1 MAEASQT
8 RKLAAI
14 LAADVA
20 GYSRLMAADEAATV
34 AALNAARG
42 IFREQI
48 AERGGRVV
56 DTAGDSVLAT
66 FPSVVEAVRCAVAVQ
81 DMLAASN
88 ESLAED
94 RRMRFRIGVN
104 LGDVIEQDDGSIYGD
119 GVNIAAR
126 LEGLA
131 APGSVT
137 ISESAHM
144 QVRRLPDLAFSDAGV
159 HEVKNISDPVQAYRL
174 GDGGDATPVPS
185 EAAPVEKSS
194 IAVLPFD
201 NMSGDAEQ
209 EYFSDGISEDL
220 ITELSR
226 VRWLTVIARNSTFTY
241 KGKAVDVGQVGRE
254 LGVRYVLEGSVRR
267 AGNRVRITAQLIEAE
282 TGAHIW
288 AERYDRNLDD
298 IFELQDEIT
307 DTIVRA
313 IEPEIGAAE
322 RERARRKPTE
332 NLQAWDAY
340 QRGMWHVYRYSAEDF
355 AAARG
360 LLEQA
365 IGMDPTFAPAHASL
379 AYVNYAEVVFGY
391 TSDQE
396 TNIQA
401 GFRAAKEALALD
413 SKDPAAHCYLGR
425 MFTQVGEY
433 DSATA
438 EFNAALSFNPSFSM
452 AHYGLGL
459 VLTMCN
465 LSADALEAFHTAMRL
480 SPHDPQM
487 WLFEGISAF
496 AEIQRGN
503 NEEALAWGDKSV
515 RHPAAGFYAHIAR
528 AVALAYL
535 GRDSE
540 AQAAKDKALAL
551 KPDMCFAFIQKTWP
565 KWHPGAMKIMAEG
578 MAKAGF
584 VEPD

>member
-1 MAEASQT
+1 LAEASQT

-34 AALNAARG
+34 AALNAARV
-42 IFREQI
+42 IFREHI
-48 AERGGRVV
+48 AERGGREV

-81 DMLAASN
+81 DALAVTN
-88 ESLAED
+88 EALTEE

-104 LGDVIEQDDGSIYGD
+104 LGDVIEQDDGTIYGD

-159 HEVKNISDPVQAYRL
+159 HEVKNISEPVQAYQL
-174 GDGGDATPVPS
+174 GEGDTVVPAAT
-185 EAAPVEKSS
+185 AAPTGKSS

-307 DTIVRA
+307 ETIVRA

-322 RERARRKPTE
+322 RERARRKPTD

-340 QRGMWHVYRYSAEDF
+340 QRGMWHVYRYNSDDMAT
-355 AAARG
+355 ARG
-360 LLEQA
+360 LFDQA
-365 IGMDPTFAPAHASL
+365 IDMDPTFAPAHAAL
-379 AYVNYAEVVFGY
+379 AYVNYAEVIFGY
-391 TSDQE
+391 ADDPG
-396 TNIQA
+396 TNIQKGLRGA
-401 GFRAAKEALALD
+401 NEALALD
-413 SKDPAAHCYLGR
+413 GKDPAAHCYLGR
-425 MFTQVGEY
+425 ICAQVGESE
-433 DSATA
+433 SAMA
-438 EFNAALSFNPSFSM
+438 EFDAALALNPSFAM
-452 AHYGLGL
+452 AHYGRGL
-459 VLTMCN
+459 ALTF
-465 LSADALEAFHTAMRL
+465 SGDSEAALEALQTAMRL

-487 WLFEGISAF
+487 WLFEMISGY
-496 AEIQRGN
+496 AEMQRLN
-503 NEEALAWGDKSV
+503 HEESLAWAEKAV
-515 RHPAAGFYAHIAR
+515 RHPAAGFYAHAGR
-528 AVALAYL
+528 AIALAFL

-540 AQAAKDKALAL
+540 AAAAKEKTLAL
-551 KPDMCFAFIQKTWP
+551 KPDMSFAFVRKTWP
-565 KWHPGAMKIMAEG
+565 HWNEVGMKVLAEG

-584 VEPD
+584 TEPE

>member
-1 MAEASQT
+1 LAETSQT

-20 GYSRLMAADEAATV
+20 GYSRLMADDEAATV
-34 AALNAARG
+34 AALNSARG
-42 IFREQI
+42 IFRERI

-81 DMLAASN
+81 NLLATAN
-88 ESLAED
+88 EDLPES

-104 LGDVIEQDDGSIYGD
+104 LGDVIEQDDGTIYGD

-159 HEVKNISDPVQAYRL
+159 HEVKNISDPVQAFSL
-174 GDGGDATPVPS
+174 GEDVAKPAPA
-185 EAAPVEKSS
+185 AAPVEKSS

-282 TGAHIW
+282 SGAHIW

-322 RERARRKPTE
+322 RDRARRKPTE

-340 QRGMWHVYRYSAEDF
+340 QRGMWHVYRYNADDM
-355 AAARG
+355 ATARG
-360 LLEQA
+360 LFEQA
-365 IGMDPTFAPAHASL
+365 VGMDATFAPAHAAL
-379 AYVNYAEVVFGY
+379 AYVNYAEVIFGY
-391 TSDQE
+391 TDNPQ
-396 TNIQA
+396 TNIQD
-401 GFRAAKEALALD
+401 GLDAANEALALD

-425 MFTQVGEY
+425 LLAQMGEY
-433 DSATA
+433 PSAMA
-438 EFNAALSFNPSFSM
+438 EFDAALALNPSFSM
-452 AHYGLGL
+452 AHYGRGL
-459 VLTMCN
+459 ALTF
-465 LSADALEAFHTAMRL
+465 SGDSEEGLEAFQTAMHL

-487 WLFEGISAF
+487 WLFEMLSGY
-496 AEIQRGN
+496 AEMQRLN
-503 NEEALAWGDKSV
+503 HEESLIWADKSV
-515 RHPAAGFYAHIAR
+515 RHPAAGFYAHAGR
-528 AVALAYL
+528 AIALAYL

-540 AQAAKDKALAL
+540 AAAARKKTLVL
-551 KPDMCFAFIQKTWP
+551 KPDMSFTFIHKTWP
-565 KWHPGAMKIMAEG
+565 HWNKAGMKIMAEG

-584 VEPD
+584 EEPE